1 MGSARTFYD
10 KAAANLRCSRI
21 LLEYGEG
28 EEGQIAAAAFHLQ
41 QAAELALKHLLRQN
55 GVDYPQTQNI
65 DQLIRL
71 GRDAGVQLY
80 LTEYLEDHAEMLY
93 RWEAQWESILD
104 YTIEVGAVEW
114 ALSEIEDYLVDVAAQ
129 ETAAI
134 AALEAGSYE

>member
-1 MGSARTFYD
+1 M
-10 KAAANLRCSRI
+10 
-21 LLEYGEG
+21 LLERGKG

-41 QAAELALKHLLRQN
+41 QAVELALKHLLGRS
-55 GVDYPQTQNI
+55 GVDYPETHSI

-104 YTIEVGAVEW
+104 YTIELSAVER
-114 ALSEIEDYLVDVAAQ
+114 ALSEIDDYLAEIAAR
-129 ETAAI
+129 EAAI
-134 AALEAGSYE
+134 IEGDI